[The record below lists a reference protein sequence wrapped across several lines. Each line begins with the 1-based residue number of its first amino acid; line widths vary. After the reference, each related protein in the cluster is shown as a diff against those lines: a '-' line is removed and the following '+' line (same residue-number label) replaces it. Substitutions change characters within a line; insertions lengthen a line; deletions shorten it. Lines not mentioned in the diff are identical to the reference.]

1 MKKMK
6 YISLMCILGLF
17 FIGNTIISV
26 ESSVNHLNCGEGEE
40 KFLDGIELTNN
51 HLPLNV
57 FYQLKKGMNDKE
69 VEAIIGKLEWS
80 PITSSMT
87 AQHLAIDEKDNQ
99 LVVLTLSFIP
109 GGDGNFMLIRLSM
122 SKIIFQ

>member
-1 MKKMK
+1 MKKIK
-6 YISLMCILGLF
+6 YISFACILGLL
-17 FIGNTIISV
+17 FIGNAIISV
-26 ESSVNHLNCGEGEE
+26 ESSVNYLNCGGREE
-40 KFLDGIELTNN
+40 NSLDGIELPSN

-87 AQHLAIDEKDNQ
+87 AQHLAVDEKDNQ
-99 LVVLTLSFIP
+99 LVVLTLSFVP